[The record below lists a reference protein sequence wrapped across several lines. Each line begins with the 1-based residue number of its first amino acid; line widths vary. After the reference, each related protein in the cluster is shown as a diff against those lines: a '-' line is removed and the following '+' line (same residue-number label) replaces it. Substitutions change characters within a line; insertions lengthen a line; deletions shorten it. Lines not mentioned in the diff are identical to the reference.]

1 MKKALTG
8 CLLVS
13 VLVLAVG
20 GGALWYFFL
29 RPAWNAGSE
38 LVGAAKQWTELAQI
52 DAQVANAS
60 DFTPPAD
67 GLIAGDTLQRF
78 LAVQQDLEA
87 RVGARLATLEAKYR
101 EIEAQQTANG
111 QVPSMQQ
118 AIGAYGDL
126 FGLLKE
132 AKQAQVDALNAQN
145 LSLAEYRWARNQA
158 YAALALTAMPQ
169 VPVGT
174 DAALSANAE
183 TLRPHRELL
192 ARTLATTWLDF

>member
-13 VLVLAVG
+13 LLVLAVG
-20 GGALWYFFL
+20 GAALWYFVL
-29 RPAWNAGSE
+29 RPGWNAASE
-38 LVGAAKQWTELAQI
+38 LIDTGKQWTELVQI
-52 DAQVANAS
+52 DAQVANAEEFAPPS
-60 DFTPPAD
+60 D
-67 GLIAGDTLQRF
+67 GRLGGDTLQRF
-78 LAVQQDLEA
+78 LAVQQDLDA
-87 RVGARLATLEAKYR
+87 RIGARLATLETKYR
-101 EIEAQQTANG
+101 EIEAQQQASG
-111 QVPSMQQ
+111 QAPSMQQ

-169 VPVGT
+169 IPAGT
-174 DAALSANAE
+174 DAALTANAE